1 MEKTLG
7 WTPIPIY
14 DRAYEE
20 ELAAM
25 QVLSVVNISISE
37 WFYINISLT
46 QVGFFSGICLP
57 CYELMTK
64 ILPEV
69 SPMLENCADNLTS
82 WKALAEEKKK
92 ELENSS
98 E

>member
-25 QVLSVVNISISE
+25 QVLSVVIVSISE
-37 WFYINISLT
+37 
-46 QVGFFSGICLP
+46 
-57 CYELMTK
+57 
-64 ILPEV
+64 
-69 SPMLENCADNLTS
+69 
-82 WKALAEEKKK
+82 
-92 ELENSS
+92 
-98 E
+98 